1 MSQCLYTFSAE
12 ALEKNQMLEFE
23 RNKERFVFLKVKFTP
38 VMYQL
43 LNAPLILR
51 NSFHTGHIYSICP
64 IPSLFFF

>member
-38 VMYQL
+38 VM
-43 LNAPLILR
+43 
-51 NSFHTGHIYSICP
+51 
-64 IPSLFFF
+64 